1 MTLIAV
7 HVGAAMKHVL
17 DRDNVFWRMWPR
29 ALR

>member
-7 HVGAAMKHVL
+7 HVSAAMKHVL
-17 DRDNVFWRMWPR
+17 DGDRVFWRMWPR